1 MDTPSFRSQHMPVRP
16 SQEHPFLGRD
26 PLDHG
31 CAIFTV
37 IESLQQLGL
46 ESWTARLL
54 SWLGRFEGLERHLEE
69 DCDPVLCV
77 RQILLRHVA
86 DQPRGAGEQKGLADV
101 TWHSIVHT
109 IVAQPFV
116 QVCCDW
122 SIDGLRPRIR
132 WDPIEHTFLQ
142 FLALGHADEDLSVWT
157 PAAGMPCRARKCA
170 SMLQGKAR

>member
-1 MDTPSFRSQHMPVRP
+1 MDSPSFRSQHMPVRP

-46 ESWTARLL
+46 EGRTARLL

-69 DCDPVLCV
+69 DSDPVLSV

-86 DQPRGAGEQKGLADV
+86 DQPRGEVVQQGLADA

-116 QVCCDW
+116 HVCCDW
-122 SIDGLRPRIR
+122 SMDGLRPRIC
-132 WDPIEHTFLQ
+132 WDPIEHSFLQ
-142 FLALGHADEDLSVWT
+142 FLALGHAGEELSVWT
-157 PAAGMPCRARKCA
+157 L
-170 SMLQGKAR
+170 SLIHI

>member
-1 MDTPSFRSQHMPVRP
+1 M
-16 SQEHPFLGRD
+16 
-26 PLDHG
+26 
-31 CAIFTV
+31 
-37 IESLQQLGL
+37 
-46 ESWTARLL
+46 
-54 SWLGRFEGLERHLEE
+54 EE

-86 DQPRGAGEQKGLADV
+86 DQPRGAGDQKGVADV

-132 WDPIEHTFLQ
+132 WEPIEHTFLQ
-142 FLALGHADEDLSVWT
+142 FLALGYAEENLTVWIPT
-157 PAAGMPCRARKCA
+157 AGMPLRAQECEIALKRNEI
-170 SMLQGKAR
+170 

>member
-37 IESLQQLGL
+37 IEFLQQLGL

-86 DQPRGAGEQKGLADV
+86 DQPRGAGDQKGVADV
-101 TWHSIVHT
+101 TWHT

-142 FLALGHADEDLSVWT
+142 FLALGHAEEDLSVWT
-157 PAAGMPCRARKCA
+157 PASGMPCRARKCA
-170 SMLQGKAR
+170 SLLQGKAR